1 MNFNVDHDKSSSNVR
16 SARLKHEHICVTSSL
31 QTLDAFIYIET
42 EKNPGKEERKKEKKK
57 SEQKPATR
65 LTCGY
70 QEIRSINSRQ
80 LQEIKAFAFTEPSPL
95 EYDINRKRSI

>member
-1 MNFNVDHDKSSSNVR
+1 VNFNVDHDKSSSNVR

-57 SEQKPATR
+57 KRAKAPNQTHVRLSRDTLDQFQTATGNQSLCIHR
-65 LTCGY
+65 AIT
-70 QEIRSINSRQ
+70 
-80 LQEIKAFAFTEPSPL
+80 T
-95 EYDINRKRSI
+95 